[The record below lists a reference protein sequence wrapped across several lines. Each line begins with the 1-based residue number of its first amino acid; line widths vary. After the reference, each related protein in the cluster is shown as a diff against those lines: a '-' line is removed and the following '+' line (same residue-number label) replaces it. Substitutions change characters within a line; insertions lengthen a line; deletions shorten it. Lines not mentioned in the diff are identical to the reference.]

1 MKSLL
6 AYMFV
11 VLYGT
16 TLSVVLVTAF
26 FWILTLYTQIPV
38 DNNALWIGMC
48 IIVAGLYVA
57 GAAALSSK
65 RKRDGEHD
73 S

>member
-6 AYMFV
+6 AYIFAM
-11 VLYGT
+11 LYGT
-16 TLSVVLVTAF
+16 MLCVVLAAAF
-26 FWILTLYTQIPV
+26 FWILALHTQIPV
-38 DNNALWIGMC
+38 DNNALWIGLC
-48 IIVAGLYVA
+48 IIVAGLHVA

-65 RKRDGEHD
+65 RKRDRQSD

>member
-6 AYMFV
+6 AYAFV
-11 VLYGT
+11 LLYGT
-16 TLSVVLVTAF
+16 ALCVVLVTVF
-26 FWILTLYTQIPV
+26 FWILTLHTQIPV

-48 IIVAGLYVA
+48 IIVAGLHIA
-57 GAAALSSK
+57 GAAALSSN
-65 RKRDGEHD
+65 RKRDKHD

>member
-6 AYMFV
+6 AYMFAM
-11 VLYGT
+11 LYGT
-16 TLSVVLVTAF
+16 MLCIVLVTAF
-26 FWILTLYTQIPV
+26 FWILTLHTDIPV

-48 IIVAGLYVA
+48 IIVAGLQVA
-57 GAAALSSK
+57 GAAALSSN
-65 RKRDGEHD
+65 RKRDKHD